1 MLTIKKI
8 GNQFIAFTSSDL
20 EENKEFG
27 PLLEYAL
34 KKELFALGYHQG
46 DIDQAFYNSAPDYFG
61 VGKW

>member
-1 MLTIKKI
+1 MLTIRKN
-8 GNQFIAFTSSDL
+8 GNQFIASSDL

-27 PLLEYAL
+27 PLSEDAL

-46 DIDQAFYNSAPDYFG
+46 DIEQAFYKSAPDYFG